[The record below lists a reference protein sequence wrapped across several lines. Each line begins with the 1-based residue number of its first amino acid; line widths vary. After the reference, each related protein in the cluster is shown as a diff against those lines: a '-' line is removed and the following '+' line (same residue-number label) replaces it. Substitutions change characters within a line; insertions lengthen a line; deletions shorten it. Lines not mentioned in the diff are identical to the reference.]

1 MTRHWILFLY
11 LIPAVLLAGGSLPFL
26 SGELDMEIA
35 RQFYNEKANLW
46 TYSGKPPWLQFYRFG
61 AIPALVAAAVAL
73 SVLVLGIGRRRLA
86 SSRKLSAFLVLAL
99 LAGPGLI
106 ANFLLK
112 ENWGR
117 PRPNETEGLGGAD
130 TFERLLAIDPAT
142 GGHSFVSVHASMG
155 FYFFAAGLALF
166 ACRRRKT
173 GILVIVATGIY
184 GTSIGMA
191 CLAQGLHFASDI
203 LWSAGVVWFASAAL
217 FHLFGLHHKA
227 LYEPKK
233 PVEENIPAWA
243 PFGVLVILFAVIG
256 TTCLSFPYS
265 GDNTTTLI
273 REELERLPDTIH
285 ITLDLEGSLELAG
298 GNNLLLET
306 ESRGIGFPGTRLQ
319 NKRIFVED
327 GSEVAHRRSGY
338 FTKLNVRTRITL
350 PPNRVYR
357 ITLGRRVTS
366 AVVLPPGE
374 ESQSGH
380 FAHVWLTS
388 GFETKLLNIKSKAV
402 EEDFFGRGTRSFRV
416 E

>member
-1 MTRHWILFLY
+1 MTRRWILVLY

-46 TYSGKPPWLQFYRFG
+46 TYSGKPPWLQVYRLG

-130 TFERLLAIDPAT
+130 PFERLLTIDPAT
-142 GGHSFVSVHASMG
+142 EGHSFISVHASMG
-155 FYFFAAGLALF
+155 FYFFAVGLALL
-166 ACRRRKT
+166 ACRRPKT
-173 GILVIVATGIY
+173 GILVIVAAGTY

-203 LWSAGVVWFASAAL
+203 LWSAGVIWFTSAAL
-217 FHLFGLHHKA
+217 FQVFGLHRKA
-227 LYEPKK
+227 LYEPKT
-233 PVEENIPAWA
+233 PVEEHIPAWA
-243 PFGVLVILFAVIG
+243 PFGVLVVLFAVIG
-256 TTCLSFPYS
+256 TTCLSFPCS
-265 GDNTTTLI
+265 RTNTTTLI
-273 REELERLPDTIH
+273 RDELERLPDTIH

-298 GNNLLLET
+298 DDTLLLET
-306 ESRGIGFPGTRLQ
+306 KSRGIGFPGTRLQ
-319 NKRIFVED
+319 NKRILVED
-327 GSEVAHRRSGY
+327 GSEVAHRRSGH
-338 FTKLNVRTRITL
+338 FTKLNVHTRITL

-366 AVVLPPGE
+366 VVVLPPE
-374 ESQSGH
+374 KESQSGH

-388 GFETKLLNIKSKAV
+388 GFETKLLNIRSKAV
-402 EEDFFGRGTRSFRV
+402 AEDFFGRRTRSFRV

>member
-1 MTRHWILFLY
+1 M
-11 LIPAVLLAGGSLPFL
+11 
-26 SGELDMEIA
+26 
-35 RQFYNEKANLW
+35 
-46 TYSGKPPWLQFYRFG
+46 
-61 AIPALVAAAVAL
+61 
-73 SVLVLGIGRRRLA
+73 
-86 SSRKLSAFLVLAL
+86 
-99 LAGPGLI
+99 
-106 ANFLLK
+106 
-112 ENWGR
+112 
-117 PRPNETEGLGGAD
+117 
-130 TFERLLAIDPAT
+130 
-142 GGHSFVSVHASMG
+142 
-155 FYFFAAGLALF
+155 
-166 ACRRRKT
+166 
-173 GILVIVATGIY
+173 
-184 GTSIGMA
+184 
-191 CLAQGLHFASDI
+191 
-203 LWSAGVVWFASAAL
+203 
-217 FHLFGLHHKA
+217 
-227 LYEPKK
+227 
-233 PVEENIPAWA
+233 
-243 PFGVLVILFAVIG
+243 IG

-298 GNNLLLET
+298 GDNLLLET

-402 EEDFFGRGTRSFRV
+402 DEDFFGRRTRSFRV